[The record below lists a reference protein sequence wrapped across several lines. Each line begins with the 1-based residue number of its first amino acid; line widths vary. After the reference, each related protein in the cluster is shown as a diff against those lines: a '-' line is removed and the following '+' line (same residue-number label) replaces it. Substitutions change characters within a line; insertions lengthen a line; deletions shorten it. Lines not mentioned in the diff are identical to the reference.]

1 MSRDPS
7 IPSAEELVAR
17 LKELPALPEVV
28 ADLIASLA
36 DDDINSAKIARKIQS
51 DPALTSNTLH
61 LANSPFFG
69 MRGSINSI
77 KDAITVLGLRSVRSL
92 ALASSFSAVL
102 PVSQSAI
109 YDIRNFWRNAYETA
123 GAARALAP
131 PDETSQNYALLG
143 GLLHDIGIL
152 ALAVLRPDLCAA
164 IHAHAIEHRCSWT
177 AAETS
182 LGIPHHGH
190 IGGILA
196 ERWNFP
202 AALCR
207 IISQHHTPISE
218 GGPIAAAVHIADVMA
233 HAAGT
238 LRGSSY
244 RPPVIEAI
252 AWNVVNPTPAMLL
265 SAARGIRDSSSL
277 AAGT

>member
-1 MSRDPS
+1 MSRDAS
-7 IPSAEELVAR
+7 IPSAEALVAR

-36 DDDINSAKIARKIQS
+36 DDDINSTRIARIIQS
-51 DPALTSNTLH
+51 DPALTGNTLH

-77 KDAITVLGLRSVRSL
+77 KDAITVLGLRSVRSM
-92 ALASSFSAVL
+92 ALASSISVVMR
-102 PVSQSAI
+102 VSDSAI
-109 YDIRNFWRNAYETA
+109 HDIRNFWRNAYETA
-123 GAARALAP
+123 AASRALAP
-131 PDETSQNYALLG
+131 TDQTSQNHALLG

-177 AAETS
+177 VAEES

-196 ERWNFP
+196 GRWNFP
-202 AALCR
+202 VPLCQIIAL
-207 IISQHHTPISE
+207 HHTPASE
-218 GGPIAAAVHIADVMA
+218 GGAIAAAVHIADVMA
-233 HAAGT
+233 HAAET

-244 RPPVIEAI
+244 RPPVIDAT
-252 AWNVVNPTPAMLL
+252 AWQLLKPTPTALL
-265 SAARGIRDSSSL
+265 AAARAIRDSSSM
-277 AAGT
+277 APGN